1 MNTVDTSTIANVLAI
16 ARPIRIPVRSMIV
29 SVARRSGRF
38 ISRSRSVADA
48 ITARHPVPP
57 HQQGGPPGSTTM
69 WAIEPLL
76 PWAPCK
82 RRPATMHADS
92 TVVSTISVREAVDLP
107 GCAEPALALR
117 EGGTLPMPSTTGRPV
132 RSSRW
137 PRSGNAVHAAN
148 QVRRHRPGGLIERRG
163 GAHPDGD
170 RSGDV
175 VGRGGEHTTDQLLE
189 DPPHLASRG
198 ADAVSHEH
206 VTARIDDAGGE
217 PHGVDDHRQDGGTR
231 RTHGREG
238 TGDPERA
245 PSRTTLRP

>member
-16 ARPIRIPVRSMIV
+16 ARPSRIPVRSMIV

-57 HQQGGPPGSTTM
+57 HQQGGPAGSTTV

-76 PWAPCK
+76 PWAPRK
-82 RRPATMHADS
+82 PTTGDDARRLDRGVDDQRQRT
-92 TVVSTISVREAVDLP
+92 VDLP
-107 GCAEPALALR
+107 GCAEPALSLR
-117 EGGTLPMPSTTGRPV
+117 EGGRCRSEHDRQAGEVLEVAAQRERRP
-132 RSSRW
+132 R
-137 PRSGNAVHAAN
+137 GN

-170 RSGDV
+170 GSGDV

-189 DPPHLASRG
+189 DPPHPASRG
-198 ADAVSHEH
+198 ADAVAHEH

-245 PSRTTLRP
+245 PSRTTLRR

>member
-1 MNTVDTSTIANVLAI
+1 
-16 ARPIRIPVRSMIV
+16 
-29 SVARRSGRF
+29 
-38 ISRSRSVADA
+38 
-48 ITARHPVPP
+48 
-57 HQQGGPPGSTTM
+57 
-69 WAIEPLL
+69 
-76 PWAPCK
+76 
-82 RRPATMHADS
+82 MHADS
-92 TVVSTISVREAVDLP
+92 TVVSTISVSEAVDLP
-107 GCAEPALALR
+107 GRAEPALTLR
-117 EGGTLPMPSTTGRPV
+117 EGGSCRTEHDRQAGEVLEVAAERERRP
-132 RSSRW
+132 R
-137 PRSGNAVHAAN
+137 GN

-163 GAHPDGD
+163 GAHPDRGG
-170 RSGDV
+170 SGDV

-189 DPPHLASRG
+189 DPPHPATRG